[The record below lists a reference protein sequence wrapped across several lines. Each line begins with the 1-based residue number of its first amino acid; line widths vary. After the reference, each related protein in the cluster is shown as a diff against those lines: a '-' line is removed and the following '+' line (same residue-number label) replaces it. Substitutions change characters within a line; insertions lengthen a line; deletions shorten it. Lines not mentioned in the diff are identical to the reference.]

1 MDDNLIK
8 ITLAEYEIYR
18 KMHANVKDLLPD
30 QPDVHSQLNSPTP
43 SEQMPPFRH
52 GFGVHSLRSVLQKR
66 RTIKINKCYPLTVPA
81 SQ

>member
-8 ITLAEYEIYR
+8 ITLVEYELYR

-43 SEQMPPFRH
+43 SEHIPPLRH
-52 GFGVHSLRSVLQKR
+52 GFGVHSFRSVLQK
-66 RTIKINKCYPLTVPA
+66 
-81 SQ
+81 